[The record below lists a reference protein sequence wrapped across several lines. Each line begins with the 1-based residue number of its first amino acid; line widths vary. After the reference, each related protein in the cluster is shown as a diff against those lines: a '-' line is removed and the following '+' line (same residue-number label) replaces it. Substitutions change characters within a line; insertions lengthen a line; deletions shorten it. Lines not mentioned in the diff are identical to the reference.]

1 MKVIED
7 VDKRY
12 VKFSMSFKIFQQVKT
27 YLKKNLTIFEKCF

>member
-12 VKFSMSFKIFQQVKT
+12 VKFLMSFKIFQQVKT
-27 YLKKNLTIFEKCF
+27 YLKKKPNHF